1 MEVFLTI
8 WQSCDLWDDGPKKG
22 PNKWAN
28 KKWGK
33 KKPYATAKK
42 TTDNWLM
49 QQNVALKAKVV
60 FTALS
65 VLQHRP
71 KTKSFKTLLKIA
83 CLRMLLREEN
93 FFCICVIDFDF
104 DGNLRVG
111 QEQEL
116 SEKLTGQTKHKKE
129 EN

>member
-1 MEVFLTI
+1 MGR
-8 WQSCDLWDDGPKKG
+8 WAKKRAKQMG
-22 PNKWAN
+22 QQKM
-28 KKWGK
+28 GQ

-111 QEQEL
+111 
-116 SEKLTGQTKHKKE
+116 
-129 EN
+129 